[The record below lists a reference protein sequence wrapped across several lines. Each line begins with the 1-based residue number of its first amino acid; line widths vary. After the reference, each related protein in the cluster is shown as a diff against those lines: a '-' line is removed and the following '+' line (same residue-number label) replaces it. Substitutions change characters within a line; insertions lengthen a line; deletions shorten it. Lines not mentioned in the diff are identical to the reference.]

1 MAHPL
6 VQKSK
11 QDFIKAIEHL
21 SDEFNKLQIGRASSG
36 MVDTLMVESY
46 GVMQPIKNLASVS
59 IPDARTIQIQPWDRS
74 TLAGIEKAIRDS
86 DLNLNPSNNG
96 LAVMLNIPPLTE
108 ERRRDLVKVV
118 GRMSE
123 EAKIAVRNLR
133 HEAMAVFKKMEHAEE
148 MSEDERKGAENALQ
162 EEVDAINKQIEEL
175 AKKKE
180 DAIMTL

>member
-6 VQKSK
+6 VQKTK
-11 QDFIKAIEHL
+11 LDFVKTIEHL
-21 SDEFNKLQIGRASSG
+21 GEEFNKLQVGRASAG

-46 GVMQPIKNLASVS
+46 GVMQPIKNIASVS

-74 TLAGIEKAIRDS
+74 TLAGVEKAIRDS
-86 DLNLNPSNNG
+86 DLKLNPNNNG
-96 LAVMLNIPPLTE
+96 LAIILNIPPLTE

-133 HEAMAVFKKMEHAEE
+133 HEAMTAFKKMEHEEE

-162 EEVDAINKQIEEL
+162 AEVDLTNKQIEEL
-175 AKKKE
+175 SRKKE
-180 DAIMTL
+180 ESIMTL

>member
-6 VQKSK
+6 VQKTK
-11 QDFIKAIEHL
+11 QDLVKAIEHL
-21 SDEFNKLQIGRASSG
+21 GEEFNKLQVGRASSG

-46 GVMQPIKNLASVS
+46 GVMQPIKNIASVS

-74 TLAGIEKAIRDS
+74 TLAGVEKAIRDS
-86 DLNLNPSNNG
+86 DLNLNPNNNG
-96 LAVMLNIPPLTE
+96 LAIILNIPPLTE

-133 HEAMAVFKKMEHAEE
+133 HDAMTSFKKMEHEE
-148 MSEDERKGAENALQ
+148 ELSEDERKGAENALQ
-162 EEVDAINKQIEEL
+162 AEVDATNKQIEEL
-175 AKKKE
+175 ARKKE
-180 DAIMTL
+180 EAIMTL

>member
-11 QDFIKAIEHL
+11 QDFAKTLEHL
-21 SDEFNKLQIGRASSG
+21 GEEFNKLQVGRASSG

-46 GVMQPIKNLASVS
+46 GMMQPIKNIASVS
-59 IPDARTIQIQPWDRS
+59 IPDAKTVMIQPWDRGM
-74 TLAGIEKAIRDS
+74 LAGIEKAIRES

-96 LAVMLNIPPLTE
+96 LAVILNIPPLTE

-133 HEAMAVFKKMEHAEE
+133 HEAMTAFKKMEHEEE
-148 MSEDERKGAENALQ
+148 MTEDERKGSENALQ
-162 EEVDAINKQIEEL
+162 EEVDTVNKQIEEL

-180 DAIMTL
+180 EAIMTL